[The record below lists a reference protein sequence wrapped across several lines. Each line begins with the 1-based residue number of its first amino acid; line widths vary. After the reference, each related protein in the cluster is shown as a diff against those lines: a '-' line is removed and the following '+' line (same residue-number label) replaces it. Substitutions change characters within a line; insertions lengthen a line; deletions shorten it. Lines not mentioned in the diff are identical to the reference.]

1 MHAAETNL
9 AFVRIML
16 GEFEA
21 YLLSDEL
28 YWPVDSSS
36 LRLPYPTRLTP
47 GRLALTLDEL
57 EVQSEDMTP
66 AQQAESRK
74 LNLQAESIF
83 QKWSAALGRKA
94 AREMHSRLNLWK
106 AYVHDLVEHADRA
119 DNYTHEVQQRVI
131 FERITGWAES
141 EPEAEQSIEAV
152 RPVDAALRSFFK
164 AGDFIWDARLRS
176 CYPRE
181 RYWFLYGVPVLND
194 GV

>member
-1 MHAAETNL
+1 MHTPGTNL
-9 AFVRIML
+9 AFVRAML

-28 YWPVDSSS
+28 YWPLDSSS
-36 LRLPYPTRLTP
+36 LKLPFPPRLTP

-57 EVQSEDMTP
+57 EAQSEDMTP
-66 AQQAESRK
+66 AQRAECRK
-74 LNLQAESIF
+74 LNIQAESI
-83 QKWSAALGRKA
+83 QRKWSAALGRKA
-94 AREMHSRLNLWK
+94 AWEMHSRLNLWK
-106 AYVHDLVEHADRA
+106 AYINDMVENADRA
-119 DNYTHEVQQRVI
+119 DNYAYEVQQRVI
-131 FERITGWAES
+131 FERNTEWAER
-141 EPEAEQSIEAV
+141 EPEAEQSLQAI
-152 RPVDAALRSFFK
+152 RSVDAALRSFFK